1 MSFVHAP
8 VIYASNKTQNKNK
21 NIKTKQTNDNKVNN

>member
-1 MSFVHAP
+1 MYQL
-8 VIYASNKTQNKNK
+8 YASNKTQNKNK